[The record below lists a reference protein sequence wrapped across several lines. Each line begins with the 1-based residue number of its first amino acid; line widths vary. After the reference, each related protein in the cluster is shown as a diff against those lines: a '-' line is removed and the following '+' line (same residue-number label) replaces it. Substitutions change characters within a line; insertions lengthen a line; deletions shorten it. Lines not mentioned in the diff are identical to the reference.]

1 MDIVGIRA
9 SVSATL
15 LSKDANTPMAK
26 CLFICPLFKFA
37 LVSRELS
44 KTYSRKLS
52 PRRHSSRIQASAL
65 EVNVRR

>member
-9 SVSATL
+9 SVRHAA
-15 LSKDANTPMAK
+15 KQGREHPMAK

-37 LVSRELS
+37 LVTRELS
-44 KTYSRKLS
+44 KAYSRKLS
-52 PRRHSSRIQASAL
+52 HRKHSSRIQATAL